1 MAKKRDWSAIVQSNS
16 EQSREDAKSKFKDA
30 RVALSS
36 LPENV
41 MQPKGDSSFQMET
54 INHYEE
60 NEDTSVVLTNQEKE
74 SKSFQV
80 ETFKASLVS
89 SNMNLESL
97 ALSEIDVMGV
107 MVSVDLLKSNPFNA
121 RYYYDDSVIDL
132 LADSLLNDGQKQ
144 SVLITNDPENIG
156 LFIIIDGEYR
166 FRACKSANMGSL
178 RCDFYPNVTKEE
190 LYYVSNLV
198 NERRTAQTV
207 FDNAKAWQNIINE
220 GVVANAAEV
229 ALLVKKNASIV
240 SKTLSLN
247 LLDESVAKILSLSEK
262 RIGLAIAYEFSLLAK
277 SIDFAKSLEIAQRI
291 ANGELTIK
299 DIEKLKKTLAVPP
312 VKNKKELDYN
322 KSFVSNGKRV
332 GGVKIAGGKIN
343 LSISATEDKQE
354 LFIKDL
360 EDLILKHQIGEALNE
375 EGQ

>member
-1 MAKKRDWSAIVQSNS
+1 MAKKRDWSTIVQSNS

-30 RVALSS
+30 RVALSN

-54 INHYEE
+54 INYHEE
-60 NEDTSVVLTNQEKE
+60 NEDVSIVLTNQVEE

-80 ETFKASLVS
+80 ETFKASLFS
-89 SNMNLESL
+89 DNLNLESL
-97 ALSEIDVMGV
+97 ALSETDVMGV

-166 FRACKSANMGSL
+166 FRACKSANIGGL

-207 FDNAKAWQNIINE
+207 FDNAKAWQKIINE

-247 LLDESVAKILSLSEK
+247 SLDESVAKILSLSEK
-262 RIGLAIAYEFSLLAK
+262 SIGLAIAYEFSLLAK

-299 DIEKLKKTLAVPP
+299 DIEKLKKTLAVPY

-332 GGVKIAGGKIN
+332 GGLKIAGGKIN

-360 EDLILKHQIGEALNE
+360 EVLILKHQIGEALNE